1 MPSSSSGNFPFP
13 RRCLSQSIR
22 INGAQIPVR
31 MNAAATPNAAS
42 TPNDLS
48 AAMSEVKFA
57 ANADIV
63 VKEVNMIALPT
74 LDNDE

>member
-1 MPSSSSGNFPFP
+1 M
-13 RRCLSQSIR
+13 
-22 INGAQIPVR
+22 PVR
-31 MNAAATPNAAS
+31 INAAATPNAAS

-63 VKEVNMIALPT
+63 VKDVNMIALPT